1 MTLPASGA
9 ISIGDIATEF
19 GITKANVSFSSL
31 YRANGY
37 TSGAVAANGIAN
49 ISSNFSISQSG
60 QIELGQFYNAQKGFK
75 YVANISS
82 DTANYVLSDVANT
95 AGWDGIIPI
104 DATVIIDS
112 SKFVYS
118 TSTSTAA
125 FRITPSGNYLGGA
138 TNSRFRLVNNGF
150 ISGKGGAGGS
160 GGQGG
165 GSSSVSSEP
174 GGAGFSA
181 TGQYSIIDVNNLG
194 TIAGGGGGGGGG
206 QSGRGTDGGEGTA
219 GYGAGGGGGGAG
231 YSGGAGGG
239 GVGDN
244 YSGSSGAAGSWN
256 AGGGG
261 GGGGSGNGVSAG
273 SGGGGGTAGNAGGT
287 GGNAS
292 GLNSLNGPWGGASGG
307 PATYGSS
314 NITWVNTGSRLGAV
328 S

>member
-60 QIELGQFYNAQKGFK
+60 QIALGQFYNAQKGFK

-125 FRITPSGNYLGGA
+125 FRVKASDTISGGSV
-138 TNSRFRLVNNGF
+138 SRVRLINNGV
-150 ISGKGGAGGS
+150 ISGKGGYGGPGSS
-160 GGQGG
+160 GGEQGG
-165 GSSSVSSEP
+165 P
-174 GGAGFSA
+174 GLSA
-181 TGQYSIIDVNNLG
+181 ASLSYPMDVNNLG

-206 QSGRGTDGGEGTA
+206 QSGTGTDGGEGTA
-219 GYGAGGGGGGAG
+219 SYGAGGGGGGAG

-239 GVGDN
+239 GTGGN
-244 YSGSSGAAGSWN
+244 FPGGTGASGSWN

-261 GGGGSGNGVSAG
+261 GGGGSGNGVAAG
-273 SGGGGGTAGNAGGT
+273 SGGSGGSAGQNGSDGNAG
-287 GGNAS
+287 NNNLS
-292 GLNSLNGPWGGASGG
+292 NRNGPWGRGAGG
-307 PATYGSS
+307 SASISSS